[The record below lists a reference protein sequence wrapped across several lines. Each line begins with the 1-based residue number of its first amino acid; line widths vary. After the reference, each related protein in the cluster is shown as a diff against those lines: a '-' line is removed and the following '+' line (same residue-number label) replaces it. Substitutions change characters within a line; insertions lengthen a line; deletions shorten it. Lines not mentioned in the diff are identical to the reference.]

1 VSSEYAAFTLFLGF
15 EIGWRP
21 RGLFSSGE
29 GGPGHIL
36 IAGQLSVAGEPVGVH
51 YKLFLEI

>member
-1 VSSEYAAFTLFLGF
+1 MSSEYAAFTLFLGF